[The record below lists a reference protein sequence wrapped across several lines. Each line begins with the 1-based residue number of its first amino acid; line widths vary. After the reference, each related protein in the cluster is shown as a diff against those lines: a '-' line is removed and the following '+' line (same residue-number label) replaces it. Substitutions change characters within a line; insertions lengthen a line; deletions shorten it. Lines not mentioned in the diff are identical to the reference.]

1 MPVNDSMLNDISKLL
16 RETIRSFYLSDLT
29 EDFLIG
35 NDINPKRIVGEQI
48 VYVST
53 IVFQLINHRIN
64 LDRLVCNLS
73 LGGAEQWMIYADGR
87 GYLYFEPTSVYQVA
101 RLKSLYD
108 HSLQN
113 DRLLF
118 LQDAYSVS
126 ELSWW
131 YMGDRCQ
138 QLGQQLGT
146 DVREIDEILLGLVEN
161 KDDRVRFL
169 LHAIVDVWDGLAQQG
184 ARRRTSICRQLVE
197 RFLAWE
203 RATPLAANG
212 QTVAL
217 LAILRL
223 LAVEMLDWPTDR

>member
-1 MPVNDSMLNDISKLL
+1 MNDSMLNDVSSLL
-16 RETIRSFYLSDLT
+16 REMIRRFLPSNLT

-35 NDINPKRIVGEQI
+35 NDINPKRIVGKQI

-53 IVFQLINHRIN
+53 IGLQWIDHQTN

-73 LGGAEQWMIYADGR
+73 LGVAEQWTIYADER
-87 GYLYFEPTSVYQVA
+87 RYLYFEPTSAHQVA
-101 RLKSLYD
+101 SLKSLSD
-108 HSLQN
+108 RSLHD

-118 LQDAYSVS
+118 IQDAYSVS

-138 QLGQQLGT
+138 RLSQQLGI
-146 DVREIDEILLGLVEN
+146 DVRGIDEILLGLVESE
-161 KDDRVRFL
+161 DDRVRFL
-169 LHAIVDVWDGLAQQG
+169 LHGIVDVWDGLAQPG
-184 ARRRTSICRQLVE
+184 TRRRTAICRQLVE

-203 RATPLAANG
+203 RAVPLAANG
-212 QTVAL
+212 QTVVL

-223 LAVEMLDWPTDR
+223 LAVEMLGWSTDR